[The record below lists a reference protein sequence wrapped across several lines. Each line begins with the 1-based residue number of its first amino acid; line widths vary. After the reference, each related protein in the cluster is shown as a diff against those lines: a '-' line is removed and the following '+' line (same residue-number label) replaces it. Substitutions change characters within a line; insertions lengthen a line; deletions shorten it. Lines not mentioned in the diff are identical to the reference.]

1 MANLSITVLHTIKP
15 FSALMG
21 YIYSVLITWFSGVGG
36 GSISYPVVR
45 ASGSSRTV
53 AMRRPD
59 CCSSGYCR
67 RLFCTLHEKILESN
81 RLCRLPALL
90 FILPQS
96 IYDSDVIDMSPN
108 FVLSTAAFAWTKCCS
123 HQWCYCCAARTDP
136 EEHIPDRLCPMTSP
150 CPTANVLEIEMTYLR
165 TLRSVLCLQQQ
176 TFCLV
181 SAISGWSTVAY
192 LEDTIFF

>member
-1 MANLSITVLHTIKP
+1 
-15 FSALMG
+15 
-21 YIYSVLITWFSGVGG
+21 
-36 GSISYPVVR
+36 
-45 ASGSSRTV
+45 
-53 AMRRPD
+53 MRRPD

-108 FVLSTAAFAWTKCCS
+108 YVLSTAAFAWTKCCS

-176 TFCLV
+176 
-181 SAISGWSTVAY
+181 
-192 LEDTIFF
+192 IFFCVHDSWVVNSSMSRGHNIFLMLLLRIESVLLCVCVCQLTPTQGVAEISDQGDEGSK